1 MIGLI
6 LVAAG
11 SGSRLK
17 SRTPKQFLPL
27 AGIPAYLHSLR
38 TLSPLCQKSVVV
50 VPNEWVDRVGE
61 EVKNISTSEPV
72 IVKSG
77 GATRQQSVLR
87 GFDCLGTEISCVIV
101 HDAARPFVTADL
113 AQRTIQGLSSAAA
126 CIPGIEVAE
135 TVKSVQDGLV
145 SNTLNRSN
153 LRLIQTPQAFQRAI
167 LARAF
172 ESASTG
178 NNLITATDEATLVEA
193 LGEKVLVIEGD
204 RRNVKIT
211 WKEDLQMAIGRDQ
224 ILDIRVGNGYDFHPF
239 KFGRP
244 LILGGVPIS
253 HPKGLDGHSDADALL
268 HACCDAILGA
278 SGLPD
283 IGTLFPDDEP
293 KYKGIS
299 SLSLLQ
305 EVLLQAGK
313 KGYRVGNIDITIL
326 AEEPTI
332 KPYVEQIKCNLAQ
345 VLQLAPSRVGLKATT
360 MEGKGPIGRGEGLA
374 AQVIV
379 SLIPLESTG

>member
-11 SGSRLK
+11 LGSRLT
-17 SRTPKQFLPL
+17 SGTPKQFLPL
-27 AGIPAYLHSLR
+27 AGMPIYLHSLR
-38 TLSPLCQKSVVV
+38 TLSPLCQESVVV
-50 VPNEWVDRVGE
+50 VPDEWVDRVGE
-61 EVKNISTSEPV
+61 EVKTITTSEQV
-72 IVKSG
+72 MIKSG

-87 GFDCLGTEISCVIV
+87 GFDCLGTGISCVIV

-113 AQRTIQGLSSAAA
+113 AQRTIRGLSSAAA
-126 CIPGIEVAE
+126 CIPGIEIAE
-135 TVKSVQDGLV
+135 TVKSVRSGLV
-145 SNTLNRSN
+145 SNTLNRNN
-153 LRLIQTPQAFQRAI
+153 LRLIQTPQAFQKSV
-167 LARAF
+167 LARAL

-178 NNLITATDEATLVEA
+178 NNLTTATDEATLVEA
-193 LGEKVLVIEGD
+193 LGEEVLVIEGD

-211 WKEDLQMAIGRDQ
+211 WKEDREIALAGNRVF
-224 ILDIRVGNGYDFHPF
+224 DIRVGNGYDFHPF
-239 KFGRP
+239 KIGRP
-244 LILGGVPIS
+244 LILGGVSIP
-253 HPKGLDGHSDADALL
+253 HAKGLDGHSDADALI

-293 KYKGIS
+293 KYKDIS
-299 SLSLLQ
+299 SISLLHD
-305 EVLLQAGK
+305 VLLQTETR
-313 KGYRVGNIDITIL
+313 GYRVGNIDITIL

-332 KPYVEQIKCNLAQ
+332 KPYVEQIKLNLAQ
-345 VLQLAPSRVGLKATT
+345 VLQLAPSRIGLKATT

-379 SLIPLESTG
+379 SLIPSGE

>member
-11 SGSRLK
+11 LGSRLK
-17 SRTPKQFLPL
+17 SGTPKQFQSL
-27 AGIPAYLHSLR
+27 AGVPTYLHSLR
-38 TLSPLCQKSVVV
+38 TLSPLCQESVVV
-50 VPNEWVDRVGE
+50 VPDEWVDRVSE
-61 EVKNISTSEPV
+61 EVKTISASESI
-72 IVKSG
+72 IVRSG
-77 GATRQQSVLR
+77 GTTRQQSVLR
-87 GFDCLGTEISCVIV
+87 GFDCLDTRISRVIV

-113 AQRTIQGLSSAAA
+113 AQRTILGLSAAAA
-126 CIPGIEVAE
+126 CIPGINVAE
-135 TVKSVQDGLV
+135 TVKSVQSGLV

-153 LRLIQTPQAFQRAI
+153 LRLIQTPQAFQKSV

-178 NNLITATDEATLVEA
+178 ENLTKATDAATLVEA

-211 WKEDLQMAIGRDQ
+211 WKEDWEMAVEKDRIF
-224 ILDIRVGNGYDFHPF
+224 DIRVGNGYDFHVF
-239 KFGRP
+239 KVGRP
-244 LILGGVPIS
+244 LILGGVAIP
-253 HPKGLDGHSDADALL
+253 HTKGLDGHSDADALL

-283 IGTLFPDDEP
+283 IGTLFPDDDP
-293 KYKGIS
+293 KYKDIS
-299 SLSLLQ
+299 SRSLLHD
-305 EVLLQAGK
+305 VLIQTGE

-326 AEEPTI
+326 AEEPTM
-332 KPYVEQIKCNLAQ
+332 KPYVEQIKLNLAQ

-379 SLIPLESTG
+379 SLIPSGNKS